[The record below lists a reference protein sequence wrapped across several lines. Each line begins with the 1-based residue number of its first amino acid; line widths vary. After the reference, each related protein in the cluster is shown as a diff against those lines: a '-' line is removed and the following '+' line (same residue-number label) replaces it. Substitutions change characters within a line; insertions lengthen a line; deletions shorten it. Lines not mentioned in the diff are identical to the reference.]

1 MTHFSVHELLEKSN
15 VELTSKNMNEKIP
28 HPKTNRMKSI
38 LNGTSIMYI
47 DPLLDGT
54 INIDSTTVVVFEVI
68 FFSVVNHKKQVII

>member
-1 MTHFSVHELLEKSN
+1 
-15 VELTSKNMNEKIP
+15 MNEQIR

-54 INIDSTTVVVFEVI
+54 INIESTTVVVFDVNC
-68 FFSVVNHKKQVII
+68 FSVVKQKTGDNLE